1 MLQSSRNVLGLKVWA
16 LVVTQLSNGG
26 GLVKMNT
33 VEVFVT
39 NLGAKSSPVSEIT
52 VTTCMYLMRT
62 LLCTAL
68 QMQYY
73 HFSSCTVQLTVQ

>member
-16 LVVTQLSNGG
+16 LAVTQLSTGG

-33 VEVFVT
+33 GEMFVT
-39 NLGAKSSPVSEIT
+39 KLGAKSSQVSEIT
-52 VTTCMYLMRT
+52 ATTCMYLMRT

-68 QMQYY
+68 QI
-73 HFSSCTVQLTVQ
+73 